1 MVSKNTAHSSD
12 LGNLKALQ
20 AIHIFSFLLLDLE
33 NPPSLYLII
42 CSTKLWWHSEDH
54 QKHHHL
60 DVGKKHIYHI
70 QQPIAKAILI
80 KKEFGPPHREY
91 SAWLIIFL
99 CCCVKRQISPT
110 QRSSLDSKL
119 LQKALK
125 WDIWAILLSS
135 PEIFR
140 ALCACQITICLWQR
154 GHYFLSQN

>member
-1 MVSKNTAHSSD
+1 MVSKNTAHWPD
-12 LGNLKALQ
+12 LGNVKALQ
-20 AIHIFSFLLLDLE
+20 VIHIFSFFLLDLE
-33 NPPSLYLII
+33 NPPTLYLII

-60 DVGKKHIYHI
+60 DLGKNPHIYHI
-70 QQPIAKAILI
+70 QQSTAKVILI
-80 KKEFGPPHREY
+80 KKEIGPPHREC
-91 SAWLIIFL
+91 SACLIFL

-110 QRSSLDSKL
+110 HRSSLDSKL

-135 PEIFR
+135 SEVFR